1 MIIGTEWKCQQCTS
15 PVPYQL
21 CFKCA
26 RLRSDMH
33 DEDHTFEELGPMYAE
48 EVESP
53 VVEDERSIDSEGTSG
68 GEDEGRSEIDEE
80 E

>member
-1 MIIGTEWKCQQCTS
+1 
-15 PVPYQL
+15 
-21 CFKCA
+21 
-26 RLRSDMH
+26 MH